1 MKTLILSIWVCLVM
15 GVLGA
20 GPRDAEW
27 KKVADARKKDQPKTE
42 IELLTGIEKAALADG
57 SWSEASRAMA
67 QRISIEGKIE
77 GAGFV
82 IKKLDA
88 ELEKAPDQV
97 KPVLRVLAAGWM
109 HRYYQQNRWR
119 FARRSSTGEAVGDDL
134 ETWDLEM

>member
-1 MKTLILSIWVCLVM
+1 M

-27 KKVADARKKDQPKTE
+27 KKVADARAKDQPKTE

-67 QRISIEGKIE
+67 QRIGIEGKIE
-77 GAGFV
+77 GAEFV

-88 ELEKAPDQV
+88 ELEKRPI
-97 KPVLRVLAAGWM
+97 K
-109 HRYYQQNRWR
+109 
-119 FARRSSTGEAVGDDL
+119 
-134 ETWDLEM
+134 